1 MGVKR
6 ANAFVAILL
15 LTITTGI
22 YAATQWHWATTRTK
36 DIASHWLPST
46 RLLSEIDSGP
56 NGRRR
61 AEIQYVRALE
71 RAGVEENDKCLQS
84 APRNPLRPPT
94 CLSLAP
100 LISRRNLRKQS
111 DTKNG

>member
-6 ANAFVAILL
+6 TNAFVAILL

-22 YAATQWHWATTRTK
+22 YAATQWYWATTRTK
-36 DIASHWLPST
+36 NIASHRLPST
-46 RLLSEIDSGP
+46 RLMSEIDSGP

-61 AEIQYVRALE
+61 AEIQYVRALD

-84 APRNPLRPPT
+84 APCNPLLPPT
-94 CLSLAP
+94 CLSMVP
-100 LISRRNLRKQS
+100 LISRRSLRKHS